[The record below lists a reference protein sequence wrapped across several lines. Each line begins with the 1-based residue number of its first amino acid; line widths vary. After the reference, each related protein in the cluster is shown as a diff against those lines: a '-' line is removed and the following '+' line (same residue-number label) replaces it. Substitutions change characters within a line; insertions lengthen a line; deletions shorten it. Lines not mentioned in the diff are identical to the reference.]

1 MRRRLLFLP
10 AVLLT
15 LALMGGAC
23 SDDDDAGP
31 DATPTAETT
40 TTVAADQS
48 DDGETDTVPD
58 SGVEVTAEV
67 VEFSTPDGV
76 LLEGTLYGEGPDG
89 IVLAHMR
96 GADRSTWEPFAEV
109 AAADGFRV
117 LAFDFRGYGGS
128 EGETDTSLDVDLTS
142 AVEHLQGEGVD
153 SVVVMG
159 ASMGGTATVNVASEL
174 DLGGIVS
181 LSAPAE
187 FQGLPA
193 LGVAADVEEPTMFIS
208 AADDQP
214 YADAAQAMS
223 ELTPDLRRLSIVDG
237 SAHGTNL
244 FAEHEEDLNVW
255 LLGFAADP
263 ANYS

>member
-1 MRRRLLFLP
+1 MHRRLLP
-10 AVLLT
+10 VTALLFA
-15 LALMGGAC
+15 LALVAGAC
-23 SDDDDAGP
+23 SGDDDTGQDAAP
-31 DATPTAETT
+31 ADETT
-40 TTVAADQS
+40 TTAVP
-48 DDGETDTVPD
+48 DDGEAHSTTTAPG
-58 SGVEVTAEV
+58 SEVAVQAEV

-76 LLEGTLYGEGPDG
+76 VLEGTIYGEGADG
-89 IVLAHMR
+89 VVLAHMR

-128 EGETDTSLDVDLTS
+128 DGETDTSLDVDLTA
-142 AVEHLQGEGVD
+142 AVEHLRSEGVD

-159 ASMGGTATVNVASEL
+159 ASMGGTATINVASKL
-174 DLGGIVS
+174 DLDGIVS

-193 LGVAADVEEPTMFIS
+193 LDVAADVEEPTMFIA

-214 YADAAQAMS
+214 YADAATEMS
-223 ELTPDLRRLSIVDG
+223 DAAPNLRRRSIVDG

-244 FAEHEEDLNVW
+244 FNDYEEDMNGW

-263 ANYS
+263 DGYS